1 LNGPLETLLPTLTAR
16 LAQARPRPLR
26 GQVHCIRGTL
36 VQARLADV
44 GIGEL
49 CRLVDPLSGRSLTAE
64 VVGFEGN
71 EAILSPI
78 GSLAGLSTRT
88 EIIASGEPLRVPVG
102 EAFLGRVISPVG
114 DCLDGLP
121 PVSDGARYPLHA
133 EPPAPLTRQLIST
146 PLTLGIRAI
155 DGLLSVAQGQ
165 RIGIFGEP
173 GVGKSSLLAA
183 IVRGTDAEVIVI
195 GLIGERGREVRE
207 LLDTQLDATARART
221 VAVVATSDRPATE
234 RVKAAAVATAH
245 AEYFRDQGR
254 RVLLVVDSLTRY
266 ARAQREIGL
275 AVGEPP
281 TRRGYPPSLFS
292 ALPQLLERSGP
303 GVRGSITAIYTVL
316 TEGEA
321 ALDPVAEEA
330 RSILDGHIVLS
341 AQLAQRDH
349 FPAIDVL
356 GSRSRLMERVASAE
370 HRQLAARLRSLLARH
385 AEIELL
391 LRTGDYAA
399 GSDPLADE
407 AIARYP
413 AIEAFLR
420 QEASQHATLDVTLA
434 RLREVFA

>member
-1 LNGPLETLLPTLTAR
+1 MNAALEGLLPRLSSR
-16 LAQARPRPLR
+16 LAKARPRPLR
-26 GQVHCIRGTL
+26 GVVRGIRGTL
-36 VQARLADV
+36 VQACLADV
-44 GIGEL
+44 GIGEFCHL
-49 CRLVDPLSGRSLTAE
+49 LDPASGRSLGAE
-64 VVGFEGN
+64 VVGFDGD
-71 EAILSPI
+71 EAILAPI

-88 EIIASGEPLRVPVG
+88 EIIASGESLRVSVG
-102 EAFLGRVISPVG
+102 EAFLGRVISPLG
-114 DCLDGLP
+114 ECLDRLP
-121 PVSDGARYPLHA
+121 AISGSRYYPLHA
-133 EPPAPLTRQLIST
+133 EPPLPLERQLIQA
-146 PLTLGIRAI
+146 PLALGIRAI
-155 DGLLSVAQGQ
+155 DGLLTVGEGQ

-183 IVRGTDAEVIVI
+183 IVCGAEADVIVI

-207 LLDTQLDATARART
+207 LLDVQLDAATRART

-245 AEYFRDQGR
+245 AEFFRDQGR

-281 TRRGYPPSLFS
+281 TRRGYPPSLFC

-303 GVRGSITAIYTVL
+303 AACGSITAVYTVL

-321 ALDPVAEEA
+321 SLDPVAEEA

-370 HRQLAARLRSLLARH
+370 QRHLAARLRSLLARH

-391 LRTGDYAA
+391 LRTGDYAP
-399 GSDPLADE
+399 GVDPLADE
-407 AIARYP
+407 AIARRD

-420 QEASQHATLDVTLA
+420 QDASLHEAFDATL
-434 RLREVFA
+434 RQLREVLG